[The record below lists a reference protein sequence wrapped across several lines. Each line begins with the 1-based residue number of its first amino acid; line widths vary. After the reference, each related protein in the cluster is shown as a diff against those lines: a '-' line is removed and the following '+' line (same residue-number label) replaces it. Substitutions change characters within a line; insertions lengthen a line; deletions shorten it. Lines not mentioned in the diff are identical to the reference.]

1 MVIKKVMVGNSG
13 MSKEKQ
19 ESIRAVIFDHQDALF
34 NIFQFQAALKSVILS
49 LYMKYI
55 EYCLWLAVNVP
66 TVVALAAAVTEADLP
81 MAAPV
86 VDLASDFMVAARTCL
101 AEGLGMA
108 ALIGMY
114 LDELGRAESN
124 QGNNEEE

>member
-55 EYCLWLAVNVP
+55 EYCL
-66 TVVALAAAVTEADLP
+66 
-81 MAAPV
+81 
-86 VDLASDFMVAARTCL
+86 
-101 AEGLGMA
+101 
-108 ALIGMY
+108 
-114 LDELGRAESN
+114 
-124 QGNNEEE
+124 

>member
-1 MVIKKVMVGNSG
+1 
-13 MSKEKQ
+13 
-19 ESIRAVIFDHQDALF
+19 
-34 NIFQFQAALKSVILS
+34 
-49 LYMKYI
+49 
-55 EYCLWLAVNVP
+55 VNVP